1 MQNKGAPFAATPD
14 ATHGRQPQATVAPSG
29 AAAGGQSDAGT
40 EETDVRL
47 VIEED
52 QASGAYIYKTYDRR
66 TGEVLKQFPREE
78 ILEMR
83 DRVGYHAGG
92 VIRTKA

>member
-1 MQNKGAPFAATPD
+1 MQNKVAPFAATPD
-14 ATHGRQPQATVAPSG
+14 PTHGRQPQAIAAPSG
-29 AAAGGQSDAGT
+29 AAGGQSDAGT

-66 TGEVLKQFPREE
+66 TGEILKQFPREE

-83 DRVGYHAGG
+83 DRDGYHAGG